1 MLTCCGSVTHCANV
15 LNTKRIL
22 NLPRAANMRSI
33 DMLFL
38 RKLALLLLLLLQL
51 SALLPAEQ
59 LAAILNHS

>member
-15 LNTKRIL
+15 LNTQRIL

-33 DMLFL
+33 DMFFL
-38 RKLALLLLLLLQL
+38 RKMALLLLLLQL